1 MKGFFELDILISS
14 FLNKNIGFFQNY
26 GNRQKKQAH
35 DTCTRN
41 TKKYFFQNGNNS
53 KNEIKIWYIITIKI
67 CATT

>member
-41 TKKYFFQNGNNS
+41 TKKYFFL
-53 KNEIKIWYIITIKI
+53 EW
-67 CATT
+67 